1 MAVGTHSFVS
11 TPTGSAAG
19 TGLTLSVT
27 VRWNTTQ
34 FSKWNAH
41 WSVTTRGT
49 GYKAGESLTIAR
61 PSSGLPSSSVFPNGA
76 TFVIAGV
83 ELPSGEK
90 LEGDAVL
97 EIMSISFLLIFSSTM
112 RILYFQLHGFEG
124 LW

>member
-1 MAVGTHSFVS
+1 MAVGTHVFVS

-76 TFVIAGV
+76 TFVIAG
-83 ELPSGEK
+83 ENMGPSK
-90 LEGDAVL
+90 RKKAINLN
-97 EIMSISFLLIFSSTM
+97 IP
-112 RILYFQLHGFEG
+112 ILTLDDFIKKIN
-124 LW
+124 

>member
-83 ELPSGEK
+83 ELPSGETQEATAANPDV
-90 LEGDAVL
+90 LTGNVNGYDAVADYVQFPDM
-97 EIMSISFLLIFSSTM
+97 E
-112 RILYFQLHGFEG
+112 Q
-124 LW
+124 